1 MPVCRP
7 LALTAQDAT
16 TTLPATLSR
25 PAAVRVVSSIRQ
37 IRYVVCRA
45 VGFAHTTWLALR
57 IDGLLAGLHDIQFL
71 YGIVRDETVKTEA
84 RESRTEILA
93 EANQLTD
100 GTPHGRTR
108 LHAMPRNYIGQDE
121 IPGIRVASDDCVL
134 IEDMER
140 VVSGPGLDALAGS
153 ASGNAMGEEGPE
165 ALFKESVVDLRWPR
179 RMNWRIEVCSASY
192 LNTVATQICPTSGAV
207 PHTRPLHLSE
217 DSGRVKRV
225 TAKAIP
231 PLMAR
236 P

>member
-57 IDGLLAGLHDIQFL
+57 IDGLLAGLHDIQLL

-93 EANQLTD
+93 EANQLSD
-100 GTPHGRTR
+100 GTPHDRTR
-108 LHAMPRNYIGQDE
+108 LQAKSCNSIGRDE
-121 IPGIRVASDDCVL
+121 IPDIRLASDDCVL
-134 IEDMER
+134 IEDMES
-140 VVSGPGLDALAGS
+140 VVSGPGVDALAGS
-153 ASGNAMGEEGPE
+153 EGGIAMSEEGPE
-165 ALFKESVVDLRWPR
+165 ALFKESVVDLR
-179 RMNWRIEVCSASY
+179 
-192 LNTVATQICPTSGAV
+192 
-207 PHTRPLHLSE
+207 
-217 DSGRVKRV
+217 
-225 TAKAIP
+225 
-231 PLMAR
+231 
-236 P
+236 